1 MAKKKHTTN
10 YKAERIADFKEL
22 AEKPSGKKK
31 HGRKR
36 VAGK

>member
-10 YKAERIADFKEL
+10 FKAERIAGFQDL
-22 AEKPSGKKK
+22 EKKSGKKK
-31 HGRKR
+31 HSKKR

>member
-10 YKAERIADFKEL
+10 FKAERIAGFKDL
-22 AEKPSGKKK
+22 EKKPASHKK
-31 HGRKR
+31 HGKKR